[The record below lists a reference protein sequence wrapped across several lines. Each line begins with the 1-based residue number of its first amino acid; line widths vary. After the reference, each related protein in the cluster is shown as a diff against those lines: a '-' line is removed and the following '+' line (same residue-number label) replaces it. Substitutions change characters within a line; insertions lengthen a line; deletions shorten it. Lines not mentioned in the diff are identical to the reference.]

1 MIDSTKTRFVTSP
14 WVKAILICAGFT
26 ALYLLIAGSST
37 LWDRDEPRYARVTVE
52 MVESGNYLVPTFNGE
67 VWFDKP
73 ILLYWLMSV
82 PVRLLGPS
90 EIACRLPAVFGTA
103 VTVIKETVRRPR
115 PRDVITAE
123 TIIENETKL
132 SRSWSFPSGDTAS
145 VFAVGTVL
153 AFAVRRP
160 FILGLAACC
169 GGIGI
174 LRVVELGHYPSDVFG
189 GAALGIFCRWAA
201 MRIRKL
207 RPEIENIFKGRER
220 ILSFIGVIIIPILIW
235 IFQGPDN
242 LKMLLAFYLPIG
254 LIISVAGRLRYGS
267 HIEIER

>member
-1 MIDSTKTRFVTSP
+1 MIVCFVFFDASAFSYLRENPPTWNKNFCVQAFKQLGKVYVPVWLLLFWAWITGKHKTVIVCFLS
-14 WVKAILICAGFT
+14 
-26 ALYLLIAGSST
+26 LLITMAAVLPVKT
-37 LWDRDEPRYARVTVE
+37 L
-52 MVESGNYLVPTFNGE
+52 
-67 VWFDKP
+67 
-73 ILLYWLMSV
+73 
-82 PVRLLGPS
+82 
-90 EIACRLPAVFGTA
+90 
-103 VTVIKETVRRPR
+103 VRRPR
-115 PRDVITAE
+115 PKDVIKAE
-123 TIIENETKL
+123 TKIENETKL
-132 SRSWSFPSGDTAS
+132 SRNWSFPSGDTVS

-169 GGIGI
+169 GGIGA
-174 LRVVELGHYPSDVFG
+174 LRVLDLAHYPSDVFA
-189 GAALGIFCRWAA
+189 GAAVGIFCGWAA
-201 MRIRKL
+201 MRIKKL

-235 IFQGPDN
+235 VFQGPDN

>member
-1 MIDSTKTRFVTSP
+1 MIVCFVFFDASALSYLRENPPTWNKNFCVQAFKQLGKVYVPVWLLLFWAWITGKHKTAIVCFLSLLITMAAVLP
-14 WVKAILICAGFT
+14 VKAL
-26 ALYLLIAGSST
+26 
-37 LWDRDEPRYARVTVE
+37 
-52 MVESGNYLVPTFNGE
+52 
-67 VWFDKP
+67 
-73 ILLYWLMSV
+73 
-82 PVRLLGPS
+82 
-90 EIACRLPAVFGTA
+90 
-103 VTVIKETVRRPR
+103 VRRPR
-115 PRDVITAE
+115 PKDVIKAE
-123 TIIENETKL
+123 TKIENETKL

-174 LRVVELGHYPSDVFG
+174 LRAAELAHYPSDVFA
-189 GAALGIFCRWAA
+189 GAALGIFCGWAA
-201 MRIRKL
+201 MRTRKL
-207 RPEIENIFKGRER
+207 RPEIENIFKGQER
-220 ILSFIGVIIIPILIW
+220 ILSFIGVIIIPILMW
-235 IFQGPDN
+235 LFQGPDN